1 MSISMSTAVCLIAC
15 HGGPADHFA
24 TYAEVLIKQGYDV
37 QIHATGPA
45 LKKFQERGI
54 EVKSSFSLDNL
65 TPEEEDS
72 LAQAIAKTCSTASIV
87 LTDVGH
93 GFDVKIQK
101 ALSIHA
107 TKIPRLAYYDNP
119 EPFVPGGY
127 SYTAAEVM
135 REAEGILF
143 ANETLAK
150 ATIYSETGKE
160 VDFGSR
166 KRIGIGYY
174 PVSQARKIAERREI
188 EHDSMRSIFLTKN
201 EIDDKGQ
208 KVLVYF
214 GGNNEEYFSKAFPA
228 FLSFLAQATEQ
239 VDLRNVVIVIQ
250 QHPGAK
256 LKNQD
261 GEQVAKWLKEFG
273 EKAEMPRIILSYFSS
288 DNAQVIADA
297 AFYYQT
303 SMGPQFVLEGIP
315 TVQIGHET
323 YEDILVRNHL
333 APTVTNATQFIQVVE
348 NLEKGVKEKPQKNLI
363 LSSLGIREDW
373 FQVLEQAIKESVS
386 SKESSS
392 LSNRGITKTA
402 WPYFLTAGAIILV
415 GYFAVRFFKPST

>member
-1 MSISMSTAVCLIAC
+1 MSLALSTAVICLIAC

-24 TYAEVLIKQGYDV
+24 TYAELLTQQGYNV

-45 LKKFQERGI
+45 LKKFQERNI
-54 EVKSSFSLDNL
+54 EVKFPFSLESL
-65 TPEEEDS
+65 QSEEEDN
-72 LAQAIAKTCSTASIV
+72 LADQIAKTCSTASLV

-93 GFDVKIQK
+93 AFDIKIQK
-101 ALSIHA
+101 ALAIQA
-107 TKIPRLAYYDNP
+107 KKISRLAYYDNP

-127 SYTAAEVM
+127 SHIAAEVM

-143 ANETLAK
+143 ANETLAN
-150 ATIYSETGKE
+150 ATIYSEIGKE
-160 VDFGSR
+160 VDFGNR

-174 PVSQARKIAERREI
+174 PVDQAKKIAKRREL
-188 EHDSMRSIFLTKN
+188 EHESMRSIFLAKK
-201 EIDDKGQ
+201 EIEDKGQ
-208 KVLVYF
+208 KIVVYF

-228 FLSFLAQATEQ
+228 FLSFLAQASYQ

-256 LKNQD
+256 VKNQD
-261 GEQVAKWLKEFG
+261 GEQISAWLNEFG
-273 EKAEMPRIILSYFSS
+273 KKTEMPKIILSDFSS

-333 APTVTNATQFIQVVE
+333 APTVTSATQFARVVG
-348 NLEKGVKEKPQKNLI
+348 NLESGIKEKIQTDII

-373 FQVLEQAIKESVS
+373 SDVLGQAIKDSIS
-386 SKESSS
+386 SKKSSS
-392 LSNRGITKTA
+392 LSDRRINKTA
-402 WPYFLTAGAIILV
+402 WPQ
-415 GYFAVRFFKPST
+415 